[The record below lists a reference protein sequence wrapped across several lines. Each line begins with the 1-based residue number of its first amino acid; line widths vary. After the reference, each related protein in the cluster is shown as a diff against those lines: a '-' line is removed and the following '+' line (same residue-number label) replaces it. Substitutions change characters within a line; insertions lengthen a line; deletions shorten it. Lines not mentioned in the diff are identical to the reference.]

1 MTALEPFESI
11 ERSWRVNPKSQLFT
25 SWTVF
30 RWFRWGNQGNDIR
43 VYPTLTF
50 NLCIALFM
58 LNYGWSDWIGR
69 NDIVLFDLC
78 HQMCNLSFGL
88 IYLLV
93 EKSLEMWNLFW
104 MHWNDFVPVQYIL
117 NGVKYVILWSKIS
130 LFTMCK
136 IYWTFTEYFKLK
148 MIRMCSELFECIKK
162 NANIQTCF
170 VQAKD

>member
-1 MTALEPFESI
+1 
-11 ERSWRVNPKSQLFT
+11 
-25 SWTVF
+25 
-30 RWFRWGNQGNDIR
+30 
-43 VYPTLTF
+43 
-50 NLCIALFM
+50 M

-93 EKSLEMWNLFW
+93 EKSLKMWNLFW
-104 MHWNDFVPVQYIL
+104 MHWNDFVPFQYIL

-136 IYWTFTEYFKLK
+136 IYWTFTKYFKLK
-148 MIRMCSELFECIKK
+148 MIGMCSELFECIQKK
-162 NANIQTCF
+162 CKHSNLFCTSKGLGIWLLVRETAPHVRF
-170 VQAKD
+170 AKWK